1 MFPVAVFYYF
11 NLPEVYEK
19 YVSAKRVS
27 LMNHHHE
34 RSAHQYSCVDA
45 CIRGGGGGGGVCT
58 VCTLHVAS
66 NYVITSLERR
76 ITARVP
82 PPFQCCNHMNYCTV
96 HCAIE
101 TRPTFKVAVMN

>member
-1 MFPVAVFYYF
+1 MSIYVMFPVAVFYYF

-27 LMNHHHE
+27 LMNG
-34 RSAHQYSCVDA
+34 V
-45 CIRGGGGGGGVCT
+45 GGWGGLEFCT

-66 NYVITSLERR
+66 NYMITSLERR

-96 HCAIE
+96 HCAVV
-101 TRPTFKVAVMN
+101 TKPTFKVAVMN